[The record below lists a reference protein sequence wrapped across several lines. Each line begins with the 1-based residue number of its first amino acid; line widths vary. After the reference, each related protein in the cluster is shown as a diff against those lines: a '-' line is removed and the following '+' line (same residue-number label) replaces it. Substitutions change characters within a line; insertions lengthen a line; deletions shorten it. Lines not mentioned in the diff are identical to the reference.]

1 MSCDSYALPGAAE
14 AMRPIPQLTRSCRGR
29 SGSAAFGLAWMHAAR
44 ADGRWLACSS
54 VSVKIAWLRD
64 ERSFINVA
72 AVVRW
77 SEPRCNRCTHAHELA
92 ADGGCDQRRAHT
104 PQQSCVR
111 ACVRLKRSGMSVA
124 RSVHSGRR
132 FSSARP
138 AEYNTCKQ
146 PMSDSNDG
154 HSVSSTP
161 WMQIPP
167 FGSSRIVCNSA
178 KETQSAG
185 PKPKCC
191 EQP

>member
-77 SEPRCNRCTHAHELA
+77 SEPRCNASHAHELA
-92 ADGGCDQRRAHT
+92 GQTGGIHEEHT
-104 PQQSCVR
+104 ATASCVR
-111 ACVRLKRSGMSVA
+111 A
-124 RSVHSGRR
+124 
-132 FSSARP
+132 
-138 AEYNTCKQ
+138 
-146 PMSDSNDG
+146 
-154 HSVSSTP
+154 
-161 WMQIPP
+161 
-167 FGSSRIVCNSA
+167 
-178 KETQSAG
+178 
-185 PKPKCC
+185 
-191 EQP
+191 